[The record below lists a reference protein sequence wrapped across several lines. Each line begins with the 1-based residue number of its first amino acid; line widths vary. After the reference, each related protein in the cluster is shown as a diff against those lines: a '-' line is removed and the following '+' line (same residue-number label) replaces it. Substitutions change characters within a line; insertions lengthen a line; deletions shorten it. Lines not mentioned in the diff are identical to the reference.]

1 MRLSVF
7 SFCAIL
13 LSQSTVTALA
23 AEPDVRRG
31 SYLFSAA
38 GCQGCHTDIEHKGMI
53 GAGGRELKTP
63 FGSFYGPNITPDPD
77 HGLGK
82 WTLDDF
88 RKALREGLRPDGSP
102 YYPAFPYAA
111 FTKMSDQDI
120 KDLYAYLRTI
130 PAVAQPDKPHELG
143 FPWNIRTGV
152 WVWRTLYFDQ
162 GPLQEVAAQS
172 ASYNRGRY
180 LVEALG
186 HCGECHTPRTS
197 LGGLDNTR
205 AYSGSTVGPEG
216 GKVPNITPH
225 PDGIGAW
232 SESDIVTVLE
242 SGMLPNGDFIGGAM
256 GEVVTNS
263 TSKLTAKDRE
273 AIAVYLKS
281 LAPIPGP

>member
-1 MRLSVF
+1 MRLSFF

-13 LSQSTVTALA
+13 FSQSTICALA
-23 AEPDVRRG
+23 AEPDVQRG
-31 SYLFSAA
+31 SYIFSAA
-38 GCQGCHTDIEHKGMI
+38 GCQGCHTDIENKGMV

-82 WTLDDF
+82 WTVDDF

-120 KDLYAYLRTI
+120 NDLYAYLRTI
-130 PAVAQPDKPHELG
+130 PAAAQPDKPHELG

-162 GPLQEVAAQS
+162 GPLTDITAQS
-172 ASYNRGRY
+172 AVYNRGRY

-197 LGGLDNTR
+197 LGGLDNAR
-205 AYSGSTVGPEG
+205 AYSGSTEGPEG

-225 PDGIGAW
+225 PDGINSW

-242 SGMLPNGDFIGGAM
+242 SGMLPDGDFIGGAM
-256 GEVVTNS
+256 GEVITNS

-273 AIAVYLKS
+273 AIAIYLKS
-281 LAPIPGP
+281 LAPYPGP